1 MSPYGGQNG
10 EHPRYHMSGL
20 GSCRK
25 WQSFELAP
33 AVSVS
38 AVDRVYTLRPFV
50 ATGVTR
56 LSWKVESVYLV
67 DGSGEAE
74 LSRTI
79 FGHTSWL
86 QVWR

>member
-1 MSPYGGQNG
+1 MSPYGRQNG
-10 EHPRYHMSGL
+10 NIHVTTCLVL

-25 WQSFELAP
+25 WQSFEVAP

-38 AVDRVYTLRPFV
+38 AVDRVYTLRPYV